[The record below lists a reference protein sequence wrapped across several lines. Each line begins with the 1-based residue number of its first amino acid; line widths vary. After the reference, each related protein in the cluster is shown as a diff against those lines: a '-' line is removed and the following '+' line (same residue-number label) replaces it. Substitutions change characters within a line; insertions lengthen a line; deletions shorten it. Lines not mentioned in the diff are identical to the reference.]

1 MDRTMSLP
9 GALALHVRVL
19 AARTLQFVGWTG
31 VAGVAL
37 MLAASAI
44 VAVAWTQRPARTDVV
59 IAAPAKPVQALPGDG
74 AANLPPLQYSDM
86 SEVPLLVTQ
95 IAQAANANGLS
106 WPAAEYRILAATQE
120 KPSSL
125 EVRCVLRGSY
135 PRVRS
140 MLGQLISGVAG
151 FSLRELSMSRPSSEV
166 AEVEAKL
173 VMAVFLRD
181 GAPSQA
187 SRQQESER

>member
-1 MDRTMSLP
+1 MDRTMSPP
-9 GALALHVRVL
+9 GLVALHVRVL
-19 AARTLQFVGWTG
+19 AARTLQLIGWAG
-31 VAGVAL
+31 VVGVAL
-37 MLAASAI
+37 MLAAAAI
-44 VAVAWTQRPARTDVV
+44 VAIAWTQRSPRADVV
-59 IAAPAKPVQALPGDG
+59 VAPSPKLVRAVSESDVTD
-74 AANLPPLQYSDM
+74 LPPLQFSDK

-95 IAQAANANGLS
+95 IAQAANANGLT
-106 WPAAEYRILAATQE
+106 WPAAEYRIVAATQE

-166 AEVEAKL
+166 AEVEAKV

-181 GAPSQA
+181 DAPVQTN
-187 SRQQESER
+187 RQQESRR